1 MEEPLEPSHDEKS
14 TSRDNSAHGADRKKE
29 VILKACSSRDLDA
42 LRALAESPGGFLTDS
57 IRQQACKCS
66 EPLKPAGPI
75 LLGLPPNQD
84 KEESHHP
91 DGTASASWESLPR
104 HKDED
109 QVQLDVNRAFIYY
122 PEHQTEAQLTHHKN
136 LLSTLIVSLLRT
148 HPYLCYFQGYHDIA
162 QVLLLTLPAHLHL
175 PSLTRLSLF
184 RIRDFMLPSLAP
196 AVAQLRLIPDIL
208 RHADPP
214 LWRHLSATEPFF
226 ALSGT
231 LTMYAHDI
239 TTQGEIARLFDV
251 LLARDPAFTVYLFA
265 ALVRSRRD
273 ELFDTPP
280 DEPEMLHSI
289 LSKLPVPLDLD
300 RLIAQA
306 VALERDVP
314 PERLPS
320 WRRGVSRW
328 SVLKT
333 GRLARG
339 KGGPEEI
346 PGLEQGRVWFEKQV
360 RELRWQEKK
369 KAAGRW
375 VWRNRRP
382 AGMVGV
388 AILVGVLAV
397 LLRRESGPV
406 AAGLQLVL
414 RFLARW
420 R

>member
-1 MEEPLEPSHDEKS
+1 MP
-14 TSRDNSAHGADRKKE
+14 AD
-29 VILKACSSRDLDA
+29 
-42 LRALAESPGGFLTDS
+42 LR
-57 IRQQACKCS
+57 
-66 EPLKPAGPI
+66 
-75 LLGLPPNQD
+75 
-84 KEESHHP
+84 
-91 DGTASASWESLPR
+91 
-104 HKDED
+104 
-109 QVQLDVNRAFIYY
+109 
-122 PEHQTEAQLTHHKN
+122 
-136 LLSTLIVSLLRT
+136 
-148 HPYLCYFQGYHDIA
+148 
-162 QVLLLTLPAHLHL
+162 L

-184 RIRDFMLPSLAP
+184 RIRDFMLPSMDP

-214 LWRHLSATEPFF
+214 LWRHLSGTEPFF
-226 ALSGT
+226 ALAGT

-251 LLARDPAFTVYLFA
+251 LLARDPAFTLYLFA
-265 ALVRSRRD
+265 ALVRARRD

-280 DEPEMLHSI
+280 DEPEMLHAI
-289 LSKLPVPLDLD
+289 LSKLPRPLDLD

-306 VALERDVP
+306 AALERDVP

-320 WRRGVSRW
+320 WRRGISKW

-333 GRLARG
+333 ERLAGG
-339 KGGPEEI
+339 KGRGGGRETEEA
-346 PGLEQGRVWFEKQV
+346 PGLEQGRELFEKQV
-360 RELRWQEKK
+360 SELRWQEKK
-369 KAAGRW
+369 KAAGEW

-406 AAGLQLVL
+406 AAGLQLL
-414 RFLARW
+414 SRLLARW